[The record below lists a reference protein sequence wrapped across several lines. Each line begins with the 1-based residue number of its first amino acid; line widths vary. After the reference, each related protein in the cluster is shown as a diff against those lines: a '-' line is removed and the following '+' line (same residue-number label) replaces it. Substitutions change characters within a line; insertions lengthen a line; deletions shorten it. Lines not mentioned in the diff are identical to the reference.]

1 MITFDSKQ
9 FFLVTGASSG
19 LGEGVALHLNAL
31 GASVIAIA
39 RNNERLQAL
48 KEKCTYPDNMHIEI
62 RDLATDIDTLPEY
75 VKSLRDKYGKLQGL
89 AYCAGIASV
98 KPLQLL
104 DYASER
110 ALFDINYYAP
120 LFMIKGF
127 SDRRINNGKGSAIV
141 VISSIAAKLND
152 KGNSIYS
159 GTKAA
164 ITSSC
169 RCLAKELAPRGVRL
183 NCVSPSIIKTP
194 LIALGG
200 SIDLS
205 VQEKRYPFGFGEVD
219 DVANIIVFLLSDKSK
234 WITAQDYVVDCGT
247 R

>member
-19 LGEGVALHLNAL
+19 LGEGVALYLNSL

-39 RNNERLQAL
+39 RNHERLQAL
-48 KEKCTYPDNMHIEI
+48 KEKCTHPDNMRIEI

-89 AYCAGIASV
+89 AYCAGIGSV

-104 DYASER
+104 DYANER

-141 VISSIAAKLND
+141 VISSMSAKFND
-152 KGNSIYS
+152 KGHTIYS

-169 RCLAKELAPRGVRL
+169 RCLAKELAPRGIRL

-194 LIALGG
+194 LTASG
-200 SIDLS
+200 SSVDLS
-205 VQEKRYPFGFGEVD
+205 VQEEKYPFGFGEVD
-219 DVANIIVFLLSDKSK
+219 DVVNLIVFLLSDKSK
-234 WITAQDYVVDCGT
+234 WITAQDYIVDCGT
-247 R
+247 L